1 VAARPD
7 GGAMAG
13 VPRIGARIIL
23 HGHDQEID
31 TEDTTKIVE
40 AITYPE

>member
-13 VPRIGARIIL
+13 IPRFGARIIL
-23 HGHDQEID
+23 RGHDQEID
-31 TEDTTKIVE
+31 AEDTTKIVE